1 MEKTDTS
8 GRSGVLTDDDIRLW
22 RTAMREVRPLA
33 GDRAAPAPT
42 AAPDLSPPAANI
54 GKEGAARKNVGTKP
68 VPTAPARPA
77 RLPALKHGV
86 TPGLDKRRAERLRR
100 GQLSVEGRI
109 DLHGMTQEAARR
121 ALDAFLAA
129 SYAAERRM
137 LLVITGKGLRPN
149 ARAEDATGVLR
160 RAVPRWLNESPN
172 RERVLAFTHAQ
183 PRDGGSGALYVL
195 LRRRRASS

>member
-8 GRSGVLTDDDIRLW
+8 GRFGVLTDDDIRLW

-33 GDRAAPAPT
+33 GETSAPAPVAT
-42 AAPDLSPPAANI
+42 SAPETNPPAANV
-54 GKEGAARKNVGTKP
+54 GKGGVRTNPSPG
-68 VPTAPARPA
+68 APARPA
-77 RLPALKHGV
+77 RLPALKHGA

-149 ARAEDATGVLR
+149 ASPEDATGVLR

-183 PRDGGSGALYVL
+183 PRDGGTGALYVL